1 MNKGALRT
9 QFKNLLN
16 RSDITNDLA
25 DTFIDQGIARIQ
37 RTLRI
42 PSMEKKQNYIVS
54 ASTTFIVLPN
64 DFLEA
69 IDLYYDG
76 RSLERVPM
84 KEMQE
89 LKKNALDDAPLYFAR
104 EQSNFLI
111 YPHPKTGTL
120 SLNYYGQYADMTLD
134 SDENQLAIVASDLI
148 IYGALTYASD
158 YYLDERSELF
168 EAKYRTY
175 LAEVQQQADD
185 AELTGTL
192 QTIRPAYTY

>member
-16 RSDITNDLA
+16 RSDITDTLS

-42 PSMEKKQNYIVS
+42 PSMEKKQNYVVS
-54 ASTTFIVLPN
+54 ASTTSIVLPS

-76 RSLERVPM
+76 RSLERIPM

-89 LKKNALDDAPLYFAR
+89 LKKNALNDAPLYFAR
-104 EQSNFLI
+104 EQSNFLL
-111 YPHPKTGTL
+111 YPYPKTGTI
-120 SLNYYGQYADMTLD
+120 SLNYYGQYADMTTD

-175 LAEVQQQADD
+175 LSEVQQQADD

>member
-1 MNKGALRT
+1 MNKGALKT

-76 RSLERVPM
+76 RSLERIPM

-89 LKKNALDDAPLYFAR
+89 LKKNSLNDAPLYFAR

>member
-76 RSLERVPM
+76 RSLERIPM

-89 LKKNALDDAPLYFAR
+89 LKKNSLNDAPLYFAR